1 MGYICTGGDW
11 GGLTTTRETG
21 HRCEAIEGS
30 GAAQP
35 GHVAGGASRNSVVS
49 VSVEGQAV
57 LIAGPW
63 FADLIFRGLSR
74 PILPGT
80 EVFAEDFCLLPGG
93 AFTLAMALRRLGHDV
108 AWSTD
113 FGNDLFSQHVL
124 SLARAEGLN
133 EISFRHHPMP
143 MRNITVVFSD
153 SRDRAMASYQD
164 PVSPP
169 PLTALLTQHRPRM
182 LLLPTLQYGRVTRA
196 ALGVAHEL
204 GTQVFMDCQDVPGTL
219 DTPML
224 RDTLAQVDIF
234 APNTD
239 EALRLTSTT
248 AVEDAL
254 DALADLVDTVII
266 KRGSAGATAVQR
278 GRRYDIAGIPL
289 AAVDT
294 TGAGDCFN
302 AGFIHAQLI
311 GHQLPDCLAA
321 AVASGAAAT
330 TDLGCRAAPTLV
342 ELQQWICRIPHL

>member
-1 MGYICTGGDW
+1 M
-11 GGLTTTRETG
+11 L
-21 HRCEAIEGS
+21 
-30 GAAQP
+30 
-35 GHVAGGASRNSVVS
+35 VV
-49 VSVEGQAV
+49 
-57 LIAGPW
+57 GPW

-74 PILPGT
+74 PVLPGA
-80 EVFAEDFCLLPGG
+80 EVFAEEFCLLPGG

-124 SLARAEGLN
+124 SIARAEGLN
-133 EISFRHHPMP
+133 EIGFRYHQIPL
-143 MRNITVVFSD
+143 RSLTVVFSYP
-153 SRDRAMASYQD
+153 RDRAMATYRD

-169 PLTALLTQHRPRM
+169 SLAVLLREHRPRV
-182 LLLPTLQYGRVTRA
+182 LLLPSLQYGRATRT

-204 GTQVFMDCQDVPGTL
+204 GTQVFMDCQDVPGSL

-239 EALRLTSTT
+239 EALRLTGTNT
-248 AVEDAL
+248 VEDAL
-254 DALADLVDTVII
+254 DALAGLVDTVII

-289 AAVDT
+289 TVVDT

-302 AGFIHAQLI
+302 AGFVHAQLS

-321 AVASGAAAT
+321 AVACGAAAT
-330 TDLGCRAAPTLV
+330 TDLGSSAAPNLV
-342 ELQQWICRIPHL
+342 ELQQWLSRVPHPVTELG